1 MASLAC
7 KVARTLPAA
16 PSRMLGVAVS
26 SNITSGGFFRFLQVL
41 MFSGEKDA
49 QQVKWADGAL
59 GKALALQAAGIQ
71 VSKLGF
77 YLDA

>member
-1 MASLAC
+1 
-7 KVARTLPAA
+7 
-16 PSRMLGVAVS
+16 
-26 SNITSGGFFRFLQVL
+26 